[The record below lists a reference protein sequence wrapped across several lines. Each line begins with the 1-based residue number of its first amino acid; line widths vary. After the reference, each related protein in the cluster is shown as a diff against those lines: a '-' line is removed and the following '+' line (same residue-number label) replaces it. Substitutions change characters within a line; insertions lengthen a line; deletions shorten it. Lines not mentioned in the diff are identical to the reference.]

1 MAGLRSAF
9 TLLTLA
15 FGFAGALRVRFA
27 GALAV
32 GIRIKSDLYFL
43 TIDHFEENGSNS
55 GQFANWIQKNPADP
69 VLNKNGLL
77 RINLKRF
84 YPIGCR
90 IQMTQR

>member
-32 GIRIKSDLYFL
+32 GIRIKSVLYFL

-55 GQFANWIQKNPADP
+55 GQFANWIPADP
-69 VLNKNGLL
+69 FRNNGSLL